1 MRLGSSLS
9 RDFPCLFT
17 HHIFVIRL
25 RDKINEAFYC
35 NRILRGSPERPSGN
49 LVGTTLKLTTG
60 QEVTDGHSHFPTG
73 SHLKPRHPP
82 SHYYLLPLILPPQA
96 SKPTTASANPTGC
109 GLRMALG
116 SGVAMIWWRHCST
129 HGEREGKAAGG

>member
-17 HHIFVIRL
+17 HHNFAIRL

-35 NRILRGSPERPSGN
+35 NRILRGSPERPSGD

-60 QEVTDGHSHFPTG
+60 REVTDGHSHFLIRSAIADDRIVLSLHIKG
-73 SHLKPRHPP
+73 MYSHVADLCEHWNKVIDICNGRHGPHSP
-82 SHYYLLPLILPPQA
+82 GNAVMRQTCLLDTLVWF
-96 SKPTTASANPTGC
+96 S
-109 GLRMALG
+109 R
-116 SGVAMIWWRHCST
+116 
-129 HGEREGKAAGG
+129 